1 MKGQFF
7 FDCIYLKRYLID
19 MKIETCVTISQD
31 LLVELDEFSN
41 GSGDRSEFVE
51 KALRKYLDDLKF
63 RRKIKENSEKEKEI
77 IDRMGV
83 EQREEIEDNIRFVA
97 ELNLEC
103 LNNR

>member
-1 MKGQFF
+1 
-7 FDCIYLKRYLID
+7 